1 MTAEIII
8 TEEQEEQLNC
18 IMQTQG
24 TSLTTQEFIQALF
37 DEALT
42 ANFIYNSKCSDYY
55 NSRAIPEEGEEMTTA
70 YYDSEEGNELLLY
83 DPLDP
88 CVDTDEEGRRI

>member
-55 NSRAIPEEGEEMTTA
+55 TSTAQEEGEEIHTQA
-70 YYDSEEGNELLLY
+70 VYL
-83 DPLDP
+83 PLQA
-88 CVDTDEEGRRI
+88 I